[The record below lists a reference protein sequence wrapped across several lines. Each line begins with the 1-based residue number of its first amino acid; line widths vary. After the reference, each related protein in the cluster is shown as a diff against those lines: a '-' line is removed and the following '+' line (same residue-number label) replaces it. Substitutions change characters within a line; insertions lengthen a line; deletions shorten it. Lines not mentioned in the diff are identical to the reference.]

1 MCMFCRSLFVLCHF
15 SLAIVLSVL
24 LRYTDSDYSF
34 GIFKLFISGQC
45 ILHHQRSFDSMSDSS
60 LLLFVL
66 YRVHVLLMLAV
77 FIYAYWCAARFPYQ
91 LYRLTITRLV
101 SLVEQKLITFP
112 DQLSSPSH
120 INGVRVS

>member
-1 MCMFCRSLFVLCHF
+1 
-15 SLAIVLSVL
+15 
-24 LRYTDSDYSF
+24 
-34 GIFKLFISGQC
+34 
-45 ILHHQRSFDSMSDSS
+45 MSDSS
-60 LLLFVL
+60 LLPFVL
-66 YRVHVLLMLAV
+66 YRGHVLFMLAV
-77 FIYAYWCAARFPYQ
+77 FIYAYWCAARFPYHMK